1 MARMFFKRLITLPSP
16 SLFDIAGDGQD
27 HSALRLTL
35 ESVERRAEDVLWLRY
50 RVRSADESR

>member
-1 MARMFFKRLITLPSP
+1 MVPVADGAVGAP

-35 ESVERRAEDVLWLRY
+35 ESVERCAEDVLWLRY